1 MPPRLGE
8 QTASVLTEVLGLDAS
23 AVRALREKGVV

>member
-8 QTASVLTEVLGLDAS
+8 QTASVLNELLGLDAT
-23 AVRALREKGVV
+23 AVNALRAKGVV